1 MKLSISIFGLGYVGC
16 VGVSCLS
23 SQGHRVIGV
32 DINQIKLDQ
41 INSGKPTIIEKD
53 IDNLVYQGWKNGL
66 ISGTSNV
73 NTAIEE
79 TTVSFICVG
88 TPSDPNNGHLSLHA
102 VFKVAEEIGK
112 ALATKNDF
120 HVVVIRST
128 VSPGTNAKV
137 GRVIEEHS
145 TKKRNVDF
153 GVVSNPEFLRE
164 GTAVD
169 DYFNPELT
177 VIGTDSEKAMV
188 IISSIYEP
196 LNAQIESVPVE
207 VAEIIKYVNNAF
219 HALKIVFAN
228 EIGNICKHLN
238 IDSHKVMKLFCTDSK
253 LNISE
258 KYLEPGFAYGGSC
271 LPKDLKGLKALS
283 HDFYLES
290 PIIENIEKSNSYI
303 IDLALKLIIQQ
314 QKRIIGLL
322 GLSFKPGTDD
332 LRNSP
337 AVALAEMLIGKG
349 YSIRIYDKNVHFS
362 RLKGTNKQEIERR
375 IPHISK
381 LVTDNLDEIIH
392 ASELLVFTMREDLF
406 SSLPDG
412 NPEKIFIDLVR
423 VNKKLVS
430 RNNYHGLSW

>member
-1 MKLSISIFGLGYVGC
+1 MNLSISIFGLGYVGC

-32 DINQIKLDQ
+32 DVNQIKLDQ
-41 INSGKPTIIEKD
+41 INSGKPTIIEKN
-53 IDNLVYQGWKNGL
+53 IDKLVYEGWKNGL
-66 ISGTSNV
+66 ISATSDV
-73 NTAIEE
+73 NAAVQE

-102 VFKVAEEIGK
+102 VFKVAEEIGE
-112 ALATKNDF
+112 ALATKDAF
-120 HVVVIRST
+120 HVVAIRST

-137 GRVIEEHS
+137 GRIIEEHS

-153 GVVSNPEFLRE
+153 AVVSNPEFLRE
-164 GTAVD
+164 GTAVE
-169 DYFNPELT
+169 DYLNPELT
-177 VIGTDSEKAMV
+177 VVGTDSERAKTIM
-188 IISSIYEP
+188 SSIYEP
-196 LNAQIESVPVE
+196 LNAQIEFVPVE

-238 IDSHKVMKLFCTDSK
+238 IDSHEVMKLFCADKK

-258 KYLEPGFAYGGSC
+258 KYFEPGFAYGGSC

-290 PIIENIEKSNSYI
+290 PVIENIEKSNSYI
-303 IDLALKLIIQQ
+303 IDLALKLIIQHEKQ
-314 QKRIIGLL
+314 NIGLL

-337 AVALAEMLIGKG
+337 AVELAELLIGKG
-349 YSIRIYDKNVHFS
+349 YSIRIYDRNVHFS
-362 RLKGTNKQEIERR
+362 RLTGINKQEIERR
-375 IPHISK
+375 IPHISH
-381 LVTDNLDEIIH
+381 LVTDNLDEVIH
-392 ASELLVFTMREDLF
+392 ASELLVFTNREDLF
-406 SSLPDG
+406 FSLPDDH
-412 NPEKIFIDLVR
+412 PEKIFIDLVR

-430 RNNYHGLSW
+430 RNNYYGLSW